1 MPPTASSASIA
12 RARPRS
18 WSMTDAN
25 GSRLG
30 QEVRP
35 LWRVAVYVPGGRAAY
50 PSTVLM
56 TVVPA
61 RVAGVEGDRPRLA
74 ARPRQVARPG
84 GAGGGP
90 HRRGDRGLPGRRR
103 AGHRRARLRHRDH
116 PAGGQ
121 DRGAREHLRGPRQ
134 GPGVRRRRHRH
145 DRRPQRSRGRG
156 GRRAPIP
163 RSWRPTC
170 WPRPSTT
177 RWRARCCSRRRRS
190 SSTRSRARSNVSSS
204 TLPRREIA
212 RSALAAHGALVL
224 TASLE
229 EAVAVAE

>member
-1 MPPTASSASIA
+1 MPPTASSASTA

-35 LWRVAVYVPGGRAAY
+35 LRRVAVYVPGGRAAY

-74 ARPRQVARPG
+74 ARPGQVARSG
-84 GAGGGP
+84 GAGGGA
-90 HRRGDRGLPGRRR
+90 HRGRHRGLPGRRR

-116 PAGGQ
+116 PPRGQ

-134 GPGVRRRRHRH
+134 EPGVRRRRHRH
-145 DRRPQRSRGRG
+145 DRRPQRSRGGRRRERRSRLRG
-156 GRRAPIP
+156 GRPARAG
-163 RSWRPTC
+163 
-170 WPRPSTT
+170 
-177 RWRARCCSRRRRS
+177 RARSDGARGAAHAVRAS
-190 SSTRSRARSNVSSS
+190 SSTRSRARPSASS
-204 TLPRREIA
+204 TRCPGGRSPGA
-212 RSALAAHGALVL
+212 RSRP
-224 TASLE
+224 TAPWS
-229 EAVAVAE
+229 